1 MSRFADLR
9 RLLDAPGPFLT
20 ITFPTPS
27 TLDDAAHRLDVR
39 WRNARREAQALR
51 WADDD
56 LAELDEI
63 IATLPH
69 DGGAGLVILR
79 ASDGTTL
86 LEFVDEP
93 LAEHVVVSNSPHLAT
108 VLAARQ
114 RAIPHIVVEADRAGA
129 DIHAF
134 DGGQILSTEQVEG
147 DTEHIHRGHPGGWS
161 QRRFQQRA
169 ENTWERN
176 ADDVAEVIVDLDGRI
191 DAALVF
197 VAGDVRARHLV
208 RDALP
213 DRVRD
218 RTVLIE
224 AGSPEGIAEEVVRQ
238 LADHAARH
246 VRELA
251 EQVRNRVGTASA
263 STDLDDVMSSF
274 EAGRVEH
281 LLVHDDGSDDVVTSA
296 HTGGFPAGTRMVDAA
311 IGAALRSDADITV
324 VPNLALLDGP
334 VAALYRW

>member
-1 MSRFADLR
+1 MTRFADLR
-9 RLLDAPGPFLT
+9 RLVDASGPFLT
-20 ITFPTPS
+20 IAFPTPS
-27 TLDDAAHRLDVR
+27 SLDDAAHRLDVR
-39 WRNARREAQALR
+39 WKNARREAQALS
-51 WADDD
+51 WDEDD
-56 LAELDEI
+56 LTDLDGI
-63 IATLPH
+63 VTTLPH

-79 ASDGTTL
+79 ASDGAAL
-86 LEFVDEP
+86 IEFVDEP
-93 LAEHVVVSNSPHLAT
+93 LEEQVVTGTAPRLAT
-108 VLAARQ
+108 VLEARQ
-114 RAIPHIVVEADRAGA
+114 RAVPHIVVEADRTGA
-129 DIHAF
+129 DIHGF

-176 ADDVAEVIVDLDGRI
+176 ADDVAEVIAELDGRI
-191 DAALVF
+191 GAALVF
-197 VAGDVRARHLV
+197 IAGDVRARHLV

-224 AGSPEGIAEEVVRQ
+224 AGSPDGIADDVVRHVS
-238 LADHAARH
+238 DHAARH

-251 EQVRNRVGTASA
+251 EKVRNRIGTATA

-274 EAGRVEH
+274 EAGRVDH

-296 HTGGFPAGTRMVDAA
+296 HAGGFPAGTRVVDAA
-311 IGAALRSDADITV
+311 IGAALRSDADVTV

>member
-1 MSRFADLR
+1 MTRSADLR
-9 RLLDAPGPFLT
+9 RLVDAPGPFLT

-27 TLDDAAHRLDVR
+27 SLDDAAHRLDVR
-39 WRNARREAQALR
+39 WKNARRQAQSVC
-51 WADDD
+51 WDDDD

-69 DGGAGLVILR
+69 DGGAGLVIMR
-79 ASDGTTL
+79 ASDGTTF
-86 LEFVDEP
+86 LEFADEP
-93 LAEHVVVSNSPHLAT
+93 LAEHVDSSAAPRLVTILE
-108 VLAARQ
+108 ARQ
-114 RAIPHIVVEADRAGA
+114 RAIPHIVVEADRSGA
-129 DIHAF
+129 DIHGF

-176 ADDVAEVIVDLDGRI
+176 ADDVAEVIVELDGRI

-224 AGSPEGIAEEVVRQ
+224 AGSPDGIADDVVRQ

-251 EQVRNRVGTASA
+251 EQVRNQIGSGSA
-263 STDLDDVMSSF
+263 STDPDDVMSSF
-274 EAGRVEH
+274 EAGRVDH
-281 LLVHDDGSDDVVTSA
+281 LLVHDDGSDDAVTSA
-296 HTGGFPAGTRMVDAA
+296 QAGGFPAGTRVVDAA
-311 IGAALRSDADITV
+311 ISAALRSDADITV